1 MNNKNCMKNTLLNN
15 ISKISVG
22 VLMALALVIAVMPN
36 QAHAFKLIRL
46 IDPFCIT
53 CNNDEPQTVVNN
65 VTDSNNVINSNNVVN
80 SNNTSTVVTNSPGA
94 NVSTYSAPTISNVRN
109 SRNSNPP
116 AANRVIAT
124 NNTYNYGYSNTY
136 ESANVYPT
144 TQSYPTYQ
152 SSLSVSCYSN
162 LTSVNTG
169 DSVLW
174 VATPAGGNGNFYVTW
189 SGSDGLSGYGTSIS
203 KTYNTAGSKYASV
216 TVTSGGQTAS
226 QNCISNVNVRNN
238 NNYYS
243 NNNNYNY
250 PSYNYN
256 YNSPLSVSCYANTT
270 SGAIGS
276 NISWQ
281 ANATGGAGYYTYSWT
296 GTDYLNGYGSYVNK
310 TYNNP
315 GSKTATVT
323 VTSGGQTITK
333 MCSNS
338 VGIGSINYNQ
348 NYSYYPDY
356 GYNQNYN
363 YNQNYV
369 YSPVTS
375 SGLQIACFPDKV
387 SARVGASVTW
397 AIEAI
402 GGSGN
407 FTYAWTGSE
416 GLSSNQSS
424 VITTYGTTG
433 QKSATVTVTSNGQ
446 TITQACGSKV
456 NITSAYVA
464 PRPTNNNYQNPQINY
479 QNQQDNSLSAASLF
493 SLKNVPWGWVA
504 VLVILVLMFTVMYLI
519 FNRNKI

>member
-1 MNNKNCMKNTLLNN
+1 MKNKSIRNLSNCFSTILAVLVIVFVFAQTSITYAQVNTNTPVGYLEGIVDGSIISGWAADKDDVTRSIDVHVYVGGAAGASGHYLGSVTANRPRNDVLVNAGIAGNHGFHFQIPPAYRDGREHVYYVYGIDLTPNSTNPLLTWAPKSFTVPISTGGGTVTNSNTNKPVGYLEGLVESSIISGWAADKDDVTRPIDVHFYVDGAAGAGGLYIGSVTANRSRQDVLVNAGIAGNHGFHFQIPPAYQDGKTHSYYAYGIDLTSIANNTLLSWAPKSFTVGSSNT
-15 ISKISVG
+15 SVS
-22 VLMALALVIAVMPN
+22 
-36 QAHAFKLIRL
+36 
-46 IDPFCIT
+46 T
-53 CNNDEPQTVVNN
+53 VNN
-65 VTDSNNVINSNNVVN
+65 TTNNYSNSY
-80 SNNTSTVVTNSPGA
+80 TGG
-94 NVSTYSAPTISNVRN
+94 YSS
-109 SRNSNPP
+109 SNP
-116 AANRVIAT
+116 
-124 NNTYNYGYSNTY
+124 
-136 ESANVYPT
+136 
-144 TQSYPTYQ
+144 
-152 SSLSVSCYSN
+152 
-162 LTSVNTG
+162 
-169 DSVLW
+169 
-174 VATPAGGNGNFYVTW
+174 
-189 SGSDGLSGYGTSIS
+189 
-203 KTYNTAGSKYASV
+203 
-216 TVTSGGQTAS
+216 
-226 QNCISNVNVRNN
+226 
-238 NNYYS
+238 
-243 NNNNYNY
+243 
-250 PSYNYN
+250 PSYNY
-256 YNSPLSVSCYANTT
+256 
-270 SGAIGS
+270 
-276 NISWQ
+276 
-281 ANATGGAGYYTYSWT
+281 
-296 GTDYLNGYGSYVNK
+296 
-310 TYNNP
+310 YNNYAYP
-315 GSKTATVT
+315 QNYA
-323 VTSGGQTITK
+323 
-333 MCSNS
+333 
-338 VGIGSINYNQ
+338 YNQ
-348 NYSYYPDY
+348 NYTPNYSYYPDY